1 MSVQTS
7 RTLPRLRTAVLLR
20 SVSQG
25 TLFVLFSLYL
35 INRGWS
41 ATQTGTLFAAS
52 GLFVAVVSSL
62 VGAGSD
68 RWGAKRFLILQEGM
82 TAGFALLLVFVDS
95 NLLIILACVVA
106 GLGRMQSGV
115 PGLATAAEQ
124 AWMASAVKRSRRGIM
139 FSANSAVGFTGM
151 ALGAGL
157 STLEPSLRSVFET
170 GFAYEPFFLFTAVVS
185 ALNALLLSGSEESLP
200 KGDEQRPDGKE
211 RQETTLRSVEST
223 QTENRNMIKL
233 AGINSLSG
241 IAIGLTSPLLVYWFN
256 YKFGVGTEAIG
267 TVLSVSYLAT
277 AIFSILTGLTSQR
290 RGLVRTVVAA
300 RLVTVALFAVIPL
313 MPTFGLASAAHIARS
328 ALSRGSIG
336 ARRAIAVN
344 LVGLERRGL
353 VSGVNNVSLKVSNS
367 VGSAVAGVFLNAGL
381 LALPFFVAAG
391 MQLLYGMAYGRAF
404 SKYDQSS

>member
-1 MSVQTS
+1 
-7 RTLPRLRTAVLLR
+7 
-20 SVSQG
+20 
-25 TLFVLFSLYL
+25 
-35 INRGWS
+35 
-41 ATQTGTLFAAS
+41 
-52 GLFVAVVSSL
+52 
-62 VGAGSD
+62 
-68 RWGAKRFLILQEGM
+68 
-82 TAGFALLLVFVDS
+82 
-95 NLLIILACVVA
+95 
-106 GLGRMQSGV
+106 MQSGV

>member
-1 MSVQTS
+1 
-7 RTLPRLRTAVLLR
+7 VLLR